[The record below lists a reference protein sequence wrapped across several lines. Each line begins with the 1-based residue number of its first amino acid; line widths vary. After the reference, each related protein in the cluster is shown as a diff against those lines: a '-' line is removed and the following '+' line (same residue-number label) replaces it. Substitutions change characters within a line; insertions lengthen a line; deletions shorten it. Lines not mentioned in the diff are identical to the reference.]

1 MIPETILVLFAACLG
16 GIIGVASH
24 EFAHFIVLR
33 LTRRD
38 VRLQINRQGR
48 VVYPSVQFPRPSGS
62 VPRDVRI
69 AAIAPLA
76 VAVVVWIP
84 AIGLAALSGR
94 VTLAMAL
101 GAFVWTAKLSKQD
114 RQLARGQVS

>member
-1 MIPETILVLFAACLG
+1 MIPETVLVLFAACLG
-16 GIIGVASH
+16 GVIGVASH

-69 AAIAPLA
+69 AAIAPLV

-84 AIGLAALSGR
+84 AIGVAAITGR
-94 VTLAMAL
+94 ATLAMAF

-114 RQLARGQVS
+114 RKLARGQLS